1 MTKYISD
8 ADLDTVE
15 HLTSRKAARVL
26 GCGKSTINDARA
38 RRRAVALLS
47 TPQDDLPE
55 VRKPKILALDLEN
68 SPNIAHVWGLWQ
80 NNVSLNQLMASAE
93 VICFGARWIDQ
104 SEVIFRST
112 FHDGKKLMLEEAWAL
127 LDEADAVVGWNTK
140 SFDMKHLNREFLEHG
155 MLPPSPVIDLDLML
169 TTKAN
174 FRFPSNKLDY
184 VAQRL
189 GLGSKVQ
196 HEGHTL
202 WVKCMADDPE
212 AWENMRT
219 YQIQDVDLLIPLY
232 YKLLPWI
239 KGHPNMGLFSG
250 ENGVCPNCGSGDL
263 EPRETTTTGASEFPK
278 YVCTK
283 CGKWSRGAKRLST
296 TSQRSF

>member
-8 ADLDTVE
+8 ADLDSVA
-15 HLTSRKAARVL
+15 HLTSRKAAKVL

-38 RRRAVALLS
+38 RRRAVADM
-47 TPQDDLPE
+47 TDPKGDLPV

-68 SPNIAHVWGLWQ
+68 SPNVAHVWGLWQ

-93 VICFGARWIDQ
+93 VICFGARWIDET
-104 SEVIFRST
+104 EVIFRSVH
-112 FHDGKKLMLEEAWAL
+112 HDGKLAMLQKAWDL
-127 LDEADAVVGWNTK
+127 LNEADAVVGWNTK
-140 SFDMKHLNREFLEHG
+140 SFDMKHLNREFLENG

-189 GLGSKVQ
+189 GLGAKVQ

-202 WVKCMADDPE
+202 WVKCMAGDDK
-212 AWENMRT
+212 AWEDMKS

-232 YKLLPWI
+232 HKLLPWI

-250 ENGVCPNCGSGDL
+250 EGFVCTNCGSGEL
-263 EPRETTTTGASEFPK
+263 ERRGTTTTGASVFAR

-283 CGKWSRGAKRLST
+283 CGKWSRGAKRLT
-296 TSQRSF
+296 TTEQRSY